1 LSEGFSSFF
10 EFLTRGIS
18 SGLYFKIEKIGKVS
32 FKHLPSFVETTE
44 REEIIKALEKTG
56 YVKSRA
62 AKLLGLTLRQLDY
75 RIKKYNIEL
84 KKF

>member
-1 LSEGFSSFF
+1 
-10 EFLTRGIS
+10 
-18 SGLYFKIEKIGKVS
+18 
-32 FKHLPSFVETTE
+32 
-44 REEIIKALEKTG
+44 LEKTG

-75 RIKKYNIEL
+75 RIKKYNIEV